1 MFMYGI
7 ARLIETLTKKKQ
19 KTKNVYLKLWVH
31 KLIVCRKTGGEK
43 GFITVIVTRCIFFQG
58 DVFSSIDALYSFI
71 YGKI

>member
-7 ARLIETLTKKKQ
+7 ARLIETLTKKKP
-19 KTKNVYLKLWVH
+19 KNKKRVSEAVSAQTYSLQEN
-31 KLIVCRKTGGEK
+31 GGEK